1 MNKYDPHRER
11 GLSSLEVA
19 MIMPLIVLFT
29 VMAIGIGE
37 TLIVRQHSVIAA
49 RYAAT
54 RHSLDN
60 DSPEN
65 SQVSMAVSAGRE
77 KWSLIPDTNNAT
89 HILTAMIGGMPS
101 GIGSALL
108 LFINHAGRRGEISY
122 EVRSLP
128 IRGIFARLFTLNEAT
143 GKYRIPTGTWNC
155 RQGGGIL
162 SAIGEKVRVPGLNIP
177 STLPCCRSYEPRER

>member
-1 MNKYDPHRER
+1 MTKYYQHQQR

-19 MIMPLIVLFT
+19 MVMPLIVLFT

-60 DSPEN
+60 DSPADG
-65 SQVSMAVSAGRE
+65 QVSTAVSDGRE
-77 KWSLIPDTNNAT
+77 KWSLTPDTKSAA
-89 HILTAMIGGMPS
+89 HILAAMTGGIPS

-122 EVRSLP
+122 EARSLP

-143 GKYRIPTGTWNC
+143 GKHRIPTGTWNC

-162 SAIGEKVRVPGLNIP
+162 SAIGEKVKVPGLKIP
-177 STLPCCRSYEPRER
+177 SELPCCRSYEPHER